1 MNHDAWIRK
10 YKNIVVE
17 GPIGVGKTS
26 LTKKIADKYKLR
38 TVLENAAEN
47 PFLKKFY
54 TDNEKY
60 ALPTQLF
67 FLFQRLDQLIEL
79 TQADLFDTNFIS
91 DFMLEK
97 DTIFAGITLS
107 ELEMSLYRKIYENQS
122 SQICNPDLVIYLQA
136 DPGMLVERIKKR
148 GITMERDISMEYI
161 INLSN
166 AYNKFFYS
174 YENSPVLIVNTTH
187 LDPINKSEDFSLLMN
202 QIKMFKGRR
211 AFFNTI

>member
-1 MNHDAWIRK
+1 MNLDTWIKK

-26 LTKKIADKYKLR
+26 LTKKIADKYQLR
-38 TVLENAAEN
+38 TVLENAEEN
-47 PFLKKFY
+47 PFLRKFY
-54 TDNEKY
+54 ADNEKY

-79 TQADLFDTNFIS
+79 SQTDLFETNLIS

-97 DTIFAGITLS
+97 DAIFAGITLS

-122 SQICNPDLVIYLQA
+122 SQVCNPDLVIYLQA
-136 DPGMLVERIKKR
+136 DPGTLLDRIKKR
-148 GITMERDISMEYI
+148 GIVMERDISMEYVV
-161 INLSN
+161 NLSN

-174 YENSPVLIVNTTH
+174 YEESPVLIVNTTH
-187 LDPINKSEDFSLLMN
+187 LDPIHKSEDFDLIMN
-202 QIKMFKGRR
+202 QLKIFKGRR
-211 AFFNTI
+211 AFFNAI

>member
-1 MNHDAWIRK
+1 MNLDTWIRK

-26 LTKKIADKYKLR
+26 LTKKIADKYQLR
-38 TVLENAAEN
+38 TVLENAEEN
-47 PFLKKFY
+47 PFLRKFY
-54 TDNEKY
+54 ADNEKY

-79 TQADLFDTNFIS
+79 SQTDLFETNLIS

-97 DTIFAGITLS
+97 DTIFAGITLN

-122 SQICNPDLVIYLQA
+122 SQVCNPDLVIYLQA
-136 DPGMLVERIKKR
+136 DPGTLLDRIKKR
-148 GITMERDISMEYI
+148 GILMERDISIEYI
-161 INLSN
+161 VNLSN

-174 YENSPVLIVNTTH
+174 YEESPVLIVNTTH
-187 LDPINKSEDFSLLMN
+187 LDPIHKSEDFDLIMN
-202 QIKMFKGRR
+202 QLKIFKGRR
-211 AFFNTI
+211 AFFNAI

>member
-1 MNHDAWIRK
+1 MNLDTWIKK

-26 LTKKIADKYKLR
+26 LTKKIADKYQLR
-38 TVLENAAEN
+38 TVLENAEEN
-47 PFLKKFY
+47 PFLRKFY
-54 TDNEKY
+54 ADNEKY

-79 TQADLFDTNFIS
+79 SQTDLFETNLIS

-97 DTIFAGITLS
+97 DAIFAGITLS

-122 SQICNPDLVIYLQA
+122 SQVCNPDLVIYLQA
-136 DPGMLVERIKKR
+136 DPGTLLDRIKKR
-148 GITMERDISMEYI
+148 GILMERDISMEYVV
-161 INLSN
+161 NLSN

-174 YENSPVLIVNTTH
+174 YEESPVLIVNTTH
-187 LDPINKSEDFSLLMN
+187 LDPIHKSGDFDLLMN
-202 QIKMFKGRR
+202 QLKIFKGRR
-211 AFFNTI
+211 AFFNAI

>member
-1 MNHDAWIRK
+1 MNLDAWIKK
-10 YKNIVVE
+10 YKTIVVE

-26 LTKKIADKYKLR
+26 LAKKIADKYQLS
-38 TVLENAAEN
+38 TVLENAEEN
-47 PFLKKFY
+47 PFLRKFY

-67 FLFQRLDQLIEL
+67 FLFQRLDQLTEL
-79 TQADLFDTNFIS
+79 TQADLFETNLIA

-122 SQICNPDLVIYLQA
+122 GQISNPDLVIYLQA
-136 DPGMLVERIKKR
+136 DPETLVERIKKR

-161 INLSN
+161 VNLSN
-166 AYNKFFYS
+166 AYNKFFYT
-174 YENSPVLIVNTTH
+174 YEKSAVLIVNTTH
-187 LDPINKSEDFSLLMN
+187 LDPIHNMADFDSLMN
-202 QIKMFKGRR
+202 QLKNFKGRR
-211 AFFNTI
+211 AFFNAI

>member
-1 MNHDAWIRK
+1 MNLDVWIRK
-10 YKNIVVE
+10 YKSIVVE

-26 LTKKIADKYKLR
+26 LTKKIADKYQLT
-38 TVLENAAEN
+38 TVLENAGEN
-47 PFLKKFY
+47 PFLEKFY

-67 FLFQRLDQLIEL
+67 FLFQRLDQLIDL
-79 TQADLFDTNFIS
+79 TQADLFETNLIS

-97 DTIFAGITLS
+97 DNIFAGLTLN
-107 ELEMSLYRKIYENQS
+107 ELEMSLYRKIYENQA

-136 DPGMLVERIKKR
+136 DPETLVDRIKKR
-148 GITMERDISMEYI
+148 GIMMERDISIEYI

-174 YENSPVLIVNTTH
+174 YEKSPVLIVNTTH
-187 LDPINKSEDFSLLMN
+187 LDPIHKSEDFDLLMN
-202 QIKMFKGRR
+202 QLKMFKGRR
-211 AFFNTI
+211 AFFNSI

>member
-1 MNHDAWIRK
+1 MDHDAWIKK

-26 LTKKIADKYKLR
+26 LTKKIADKYQL
-38 TVLENAAEN
+38 TTILENAGEN

-79 TQADLFDTNFIS
+79 SQVDLFETNLIS

-107 ELEMSLYRKIYENQS
+107 ELEMSLYRKIYENQA
-122 SQICNPDLVIYLQA
+122 SQACTPDIVIYLQA
-136 DPGMLVERIKKR
+136 DPVTLIERIKKR
-148 GITMERDISMEYI
+148 GIIMERDISMEYI
-161 INLSN
+161 VNLSN

-174 YENSPVLIVNTTH
+174 YDKSPVLIVNTTH
-187 LDPINKSEDFSLLMN
+187 LDPIHKSEDFNLLMS
-202 QIKMFKGRR
+202 QLKLFKGRR
-211 AFFNTI
+211 AFFNAI

>member
-1 MNHDAWIRK
+1 MSVDAWIKR
-10 YKNIVVE
+10 YKNIVIE

-26 LTKKIADKYKLR
+26 LTKKIADKYQLT
-38 TVLENAAEN
+38 TVLENAGEN

-79 TQADLFDTNFIS
+79 TQADLFETNLIS

-122 SQICNPDLVIYLQA
+122 SQICTPDLVIYLQA
-136 DPGMLVERIKKR
+136 DPETLVGRIKKR
-148 GITMERDISMEYI
+148 GIMMERDISMEYI

-174 YENSPVLIVNTTH
+174 YEKSPVLIVNTTH
-187 LDPINKSEDFSLLMN
+187 IDPINKLEDFDLLMN
-202 QIKMFKGRR
+202 QLKIFKGRR
-211 AFFNTI
+211 AFFNAI

>member
-136 DPGMLVERIKKR
+136 DPGILVERIKKR
-148 GITMERDISMEYI
+148 GIAMERDISMEYI

-202 QIKMFKGRR
+202 QLKMFKGRR
-211 AFFNTI
+211 AFFNAI

>member
-1 MNHDAWIRK
+1 MNLDTWIKK

-26 LTKKIADKYKLR
+26 LTKKIADKYQLR
-38 TVLENAAEN
+38 TVLENAEEN
-47 PFLKKFY
+47 PFLRKFY
-54 TDNEKY
+54 ADNEKY

-79 TQADLFDTNFIS
+79 SQTDLFETNLIS

-122 SQICNPDLVIYLQA
+122 SQVCNPDLVIYLQA
-136 DPGMLVERIKKR
+136 DPGTLLDRIKKR
-148 GITMERDISMEYI
+148 GILMERDISIEYI
-161 INLSN
+161 VNLSN
-166 AYNKFFYS
+166 AYNKFFYT
-174 YENSPVLIVNTTH
+174 YEESPVLIVNTTH
-187 LDPINKSEDFSLLMN
+187 LDPIHKSEDFDLIMN
-202 QIKMFKGRR
+202 QLKIFKGRR
-211 AFFNTI
+211 AFFNAI

>member
-1 MNHDAWIRK
+1 MNLDAWIKK

-26 LTKKIADKYKLR
+26 LARKIANKYQLT
-38 TVLENAAEN
+38 TVLENAGEN

-54 TDNEKY
+54 TNNEKY

-67 FLFQRLDQLIEL
+67 FLFQRLDQLVEL
-79 TQADLFDTNFIS
+79 TQADLFETNLIS

-136 DPGMLVERIKKR
+136 DPGTLVKRIKKR
-148 GITMERDISMEYI
+148 GILMERDISTEYI
-161 INLSN
+161 VNLSN

-174 YENSPVLIVNTTH
+174 YEKSPVLVVNTTH
-187 LDPINKSEDFSLLMN
+187 LDPIHNPDDFELLMN
-202 QIKMFKGRR
+202 QLKMFKGRR
-211 AFFNTI
+211 AFFNAI

>member
-1 MNHDAWIRK
+1 MNSNSWIKK

-26 LTKKIADKYKLR
+26 LTKKIANKYQLT
-38 TVLENAAEN
+38 TVLESAEEN

-79 TQADLFDTNFIS
+79 TQADLFETNLIS

-107 ELEMSLYRKIYENQS
+107 ELEMTLYRKIYENQS
-122 SQICNPDLVIYLQA
+122 SQISAPDLVIYLQA
-136 DPGMLVERIKKR
+136 EPDTLAR
-148 GITMERDISMEYI
+148 
-161 INLSN
+161 
-166 AYNKFFYS
+166 
-174 YENSPVLIVNTTH
+174 EN
-187 LDPINKSEDFSLLMN
+187 
-202 QIKMFKGRR
+202 
-211 AFFNTI
+211 

>member
-1 MNHDAWIRK
+1 MNSDVWIKK

-26 LTKKIADKYKLR
+26 LTRKIADKYQLT
-38 TVLENAAEN
+38 TVLENAGEN

-79 TQADLFDTNFIS
+79 TQADLFETNLIS

-107 ELEMSLYRKIYENQS
+107 ELEMSLYRKIYDNQS
-122 SQICNPDLVIYLQA
+122 SQVCNPDLVIYLQA
-136 DPGMLVERIKKR
+136 NPEKLIERIKKR
-148 GITMERDISMEYI
+148 GILMEQDISIEYI
-161 INLSN
+161 VNLSN

-174 YENSPVLIVNTTH
+174 YEKSPVLIVNTTH
-187 LDPINKSEDFSLLMN
+187 LDPIHKTEDFNLLMN
-202 QIKMFKGRR
+202 QLKLFKGRR
-211 AFFNTI
+211 AFFNAI

>member
-1 MNHDAWIRK
+1 MNLDTWIKK

-26 LTKKIADKYKLR
+26 LTKKIADKYQLR
-38 TVLENAAEN
+38 TVLENAEEN
-47 PFLKKFY
+47 PFLRKFY
-54 TDNEKY
+54 ADNEKY

-79 TQADLFDTNFIS
+79 SQTDLFETNLIS

-97 DTIFAGITLS
+97 DAIFAGITLS

-122 SQICNPDLVIYLQA
+122 SQVCNPDLVIYLQA
-136 DPGMLVERIKKR
+136 DPGTLLDRIKKR
-148 GITMERDISMEYI
+148 GILMERDISMEYVV
-161 INLSN
+161 NLSN

-174 YENSPVLIVNTTH
+174 YEESPVLIVNTTH
-187 LDPINKSEDFSLLMN
+187 LDPIHKSEDFDLIMN
-202 QIKMFKGRR
+202 QLKIFKGRR
-211 AFFNTI
+211 AFFNAI

>member
-148 GITMERDISMEYI
+148 GIAMERDISMEYI

-202 QIKMFKGRR
+202 QLKMFKGRR
-211 AFFNTI
+211 AFFNAI

>member
-1 MNHDAWIRK
+1 MNLDTWIKK

-26 LTKKIADKYKLR
+26 LTKKIADKYQLR
-38 TVLENAAEN
+38 TVLENAEEN
-47 PFLKKFY
+47 PFLRKFY
-54 TDNEKY
+54 ADNEKY

-79 TQADLFDTNFIS
+79 SQTDLFETNLIS

-97 DTIFAGITLS
+97 DAIFAGITLS

-122 SQICNPDLVIYLQA
+122 SQVCNPDLVIYLQA
-136 DPGMLVERIKKR
+136 DPGTLLDRIKKR
-148 GITMERDISMEYI
+148 GIVMERDISMEYVV
-161 INLSN
+161 NLSN

-174 YENSPVLIVNTTH
+174 YEESPVLIVNTTH
-187 LDPINKSEDFSLLMN
+187 LDPIHKSEDFDLLMN
-202 QIKMFKGRR
+202 QLKIFKGRR
-211 AFFNTI
+211 AFFNAI

>member
-1 MNHDAWIRK
+1 MNPDAWIKK
-10 YKNIVVE
+10 YKSIVVE

-26 LTKKIADKYKLR
+26 LTSKIADRYQLT
-38 TVLENAAEN
+38 TVLENAGEN

-79 TQADLFDTNFIS
+79 TQADLFETNLIS

-136 DPGMLVERIKKR
+136 DPGTLVERIKKR
-148 GITMERDISMEYI
+148 GIIMERDISMEYI
-161 INLSN
+161 VNLSN

-174 YENSPVLIVNTTH
+174 YEKSPVLIVNTTH
-187 LDPINKSEDFSLLMN
+187 LDPINNSDDFESLMN
-202 QIKMFKGRR
+202 QLKLFKGRR
-211 AFFNTI
+211 AFFNAI

>member
-67 FLFQRLDQLIEL
+67 FLFQRLDQLIE
-79 TQADLFDTNFIS
+79 
-91 DFMLEK
+91 
-97 DTIFAGITLS
+97 
-107 ELEMSLYRKIYENQS
+107 
-122 SQICNPDLVIYLQA
+122 
-136 DPGMLVERIKKR
+136 
-148 GITMERDISMEYI
+148 
-161 INLSN
+161 
-166 AYNKFFYS
+166 
-174 YENSPVLIVNTTH
+174 
-187 LDPINKSEDFSLLMN
+187 
-202 QIKMFKGRR
+202 
-211 AFFNTI
+211 

>member
-1 MNHDAWIRK
+1 MNLDTWIKK

-26 LTKKIADKYKLR
+26 LTKKIADKYQLR
-38 TVLENAAEN
+38 TVLENAEEN
-47 PFLKKFY
+47 PFLRKFY
-54 TDNEKY
+54 ADNEKY

-79 TQADLFDTNFIS
+79 SQTDLFETNLIS

-97 DTIFAGITLS
+97 DAIFAGITLS

-122 SQICNPDLVIYLQA
+122 SQVCNPDLVIYLQA
-136 DPGMLVERIKKR
+136 DPGTLLDRIKKR
-148 GITMERDISMEYI
+148 GILMERDISMEYI
-161 INLSN
+161 VNLSN

-174 YENSPVLIVNTTH
+174 YEESPVLIVNTTH
-187 LDPINKSEDFSLLMN
+187 LDPIHKSEDFDLLMN
-202 QIKMFKGRR
+202 QLKIFKGRR
-211 AFFNTI
+211 AFFNAI

>member
-1 MNHDAWIRK
+1 MNLDAWIKK
-10 YKNIVVE
+10 YKSIVVE

-26 LTKKIADKYKLR
+26 LTKKIADKYQLT
-38 TVLENAAEN
+38 TVLENAGEN

-60 ALPTQLF
+60 AFPTQLF

-79 TQADLFDTNFIS
+79 TQADLFETNLIA

-122 SQICNPDLVIYLQA
+122 SQVCNPDLVIYLQA
-136 DPGMLVERIKKR
+136 DPGTLVERIKKR
-148 GITMERDISMEYI
+148 GIKMERDISMEYI
-161 INLSN
+161 VNLSN

-174 YENSPVLIVNTTH
+174 YEKSPVLIVNTTH
-187 LDPINKSEDFSLLMN
+187 LDPIHNPDDFKSLMN
-202 QIKMFKGRR
+202 QLKLFKGRR
-211 AFFNTI
+211 AFFNAI

>member
-1 MNHDAWIRK
+1 MNLEAWIKK

-26 LTKKIADKYKLR
+26 LTKKIADKYQLT
-38 TVLENAAEN
+38 TVLENAGEN

-79 TQADLFDTNFIS
+79 SQADLFETNLIS

-107 ELEMSLYRKIYENQS
+107 ELEMSLYRKIYENQAG
-122 SQICNPDLVIYLQA
+122 QACTPDLVIYLQA
-136 DPGMLVERIKKR
+136 EPATLLDRIKKR
-148 GITMERDISMEYI
+148 GIIMERDISMEYI
-161 INLSN
+161 LNLSN
-166 AYNKFFYS
+166 AYNKFFYC
-174 YENSPVLIVNTTH
+174 YEKSPVLIVNTTH
-187 LDPINKSEDFSLLMN
+187 LDPIHKSEDFDLLMN
-202 QIKMFKGRR
+202 QLKIFKGRR
-211 AFFNTI
+211 AFFNAI

>member
-174 YENSPVLIVNTTH
+174 YEKSPVLIVNTTH
-187 LDPINKSEDFSLLMN
+187 IDPINKLEDFDLLMN
-202 QIKMFKGRR
+202 QLKIFKGRR
-211 AFFNTI
+211 AFFNAI

>member
-1 MNHDAWIRK
+1 MSLDAWIRK

-26 LTKKIADKYKLR
+26 LTKKIADKYQLT
-38 TVLENAAEN
+38 TVFENAGEN

-54 TDNEKY
+54 ADNEKY

-79 TQADLFDTNFIS
+79 SQTDLFETNLIS

-122 SQICNPDLVIYLQA
+122 SQVCNPDLVIYLQA
-136 DPGMLVERIKKR
+136 DPGTLLDRIKKR
-148 GITMERDISMEYI
+148 GILMERDISMEYI
-161 INLSN
+161 VNLSN

-174 YENSPVLIVNTTH
+174 YEESPVLIVNTTH
-187 LDPINKSEDFSLLMN
+187 LDPIHKSEDFDLIMN
-202 QIKMFKGRR
+202 QLKIFKGRR
-211 AFFNTI
+211 AFFNAI

>member
-1 MNHDAWIRK
+1 MNLDAWIKK
-10 YKNIVVE
+10 YKSIVVE

-26 LTKKIADKYKLR
+26 LTKKIADKYQLT
-38 TVLENAAEN
+38 TVLENAGEN

-79 TQADLFDTNFIS
+79 TQADLFETNLIS

-136 DPGMLVERIKKR
+136 DPGTLVERIRKR
-148 GITMERDISMEYI
+148 GIIMERDISMEYI
-161 INLSN
+161 VNLSN

-174 YENSPVLIVNTTH
+174 YEKAPVLIVNTTH
-187 LDPINKSEDFSLLMN
+187 LDPIHNSDDFESLMN
-202 QIKMFKGRR
+202 QLKIFKGRR
-211 AFFNTI
+211 AFFNAI

>member
-1 MNHDAWIRK
+1 MNLDTWIKK

-26 LTKKIADKYKLR
+26 LTKKIADKYQLR
-38 TVLENAAEN
+38 TVLENAEEN

-54 TDNEKY
+54 ADSEKY

-79 TQADLFDTNFIS
+79 SQTDLFETNLIS

-97 DTIFAGITLS
+97 DAIFAGITLS

-122 SQICNPDLVIYLQA
+122 SQVCNPDLVIYLQA
-136 DPGMLVERIKKR
+136 DPGTLLDRIKKR
-148 GITMERDISMEYI
+148 GILMERDISMEYI
-161 INLSN
+161 VNLSN

-174 YENSPVLIVNTTH
+174 YEESPVLIVNTTH
-187 LDPINKSEDFSLLMN
+187 LDPIHKSEDFDLLMN
-202 QIKMFKGRR
+202 QLKNFKGRR
-211 AFFNTI
+211 AFFNAI